1 MTQKKKI
8 IGLLYR
14 QCYLLKKFKDTRSF
28 WETLGISKSTIYF
41 KMNLY
46 SLMKKYRRLHNS
58 ALSSNYLKNNLKK
71 IKSKKSKKKCEQV
84 QVNFILASKFYLTK
98 GILSHQRNLINQ
110 GNFVSPK
117 EFYFTERIFSH

>member
-46 SLMKKYRRLHNS
+46 SLIKKHRRLHNS
-58 ALSSNYLKNNLKK
+58 ALSSNYLENNFKN
-71 IKSKKSKKKCEQV
+71 IKSKKSKNS
-84 QVNFILASKFYLTK
+84 VNRFK
-98 GILSHQRNLINQ
+98 
-110 GNFVSPK
+110 
-117 EFYFTERIFSH
+117 